1 MLAGGNLSKL
11 LYKIELYLIK
21 IIPIIIAFIYLLNT
35 ILSYFY
41 IDLPI
46 LSYAV
51 MGLLV
56 MFLYI
61 SSYVFKFCSWHRVC
75 ILYIIIN
82 LVTYTDPDKRT
93 SIVGIANTSS
103 QEEFL
108 NTIVHE
114 AKHVQSHIC
123 KYYNVPEDG
132 EQAACLIGY
141 IVQKMHR
148 VFKNMISTG
157 TR

>member
-1 MLAGGNLSKL
+1 MLAERNLSKL

-82 LVTYTDPDKRT
+82 LVLNVLDLYIKINLSDRDMFILYMIIAGLCMFT
-93 SIVGIANTSS
+93 S
-103 QEEFL
+103 L
-108 NTIVHE
+108 
-114 AKHVQSHIC
+114 
-123 KYYNVPEDG
+123 Y
-132 EQAACLIGY
+132 L
-141 IVQKMHR
+141 R
-148 VFKNMISTG
+148 FKK
-157 TR
+157 

>member
-1 MLAGGNLSKL
+1 MLAEGNLSKL

-46 LSYAV
+46 LSYTV

-75 ILYIIIN
+75 LLYIIIN
-82 LVTYTDPDKRT
+82 LV
-93 SIVGIANTSS
+93 
-103 QEEFL
+103 L
-108 NTIVHE
+108 NIL
-114 AKHVQSHIC
+114 
-123 KYYNVPEDG
+123 D
-132 EQAACLIGY
+132 LY
-141 IVQKMHR
+141 IEVNLSDRDMFILYQQMLAIMTNKETP
-148 VFKNMISTG
+148 KT
-157 TR
+157 

>member
-1 MLAGGNLSKL
+1 MLAEENLSKL

-51 MGLLV
+51 MGLLI

-61 SSYVFKFCSWHRVC
+61 SSYVFKFCFWHRVC

-82 LVTYTDPDKRT
+82 LVLNVLDLYIKINLSDRDMF
-93 SIVGIANTSS
+93 ILYMIIAGLCMFIS
-103 QEEFL
+103 L
-108 NTIVHE
+108 
-114 AKHVQSHIC
+114 
-123 KYYNVPEDG
+123 Y
-132 EQAACLIGY
+132 L
-141 IVQKMHR
+141 R
-148 VFKNMISTG
+148 FKKWTF
-157 TR
+157 